1 MQYNRVP
8 TNQSSDD
15 VAAVF
20 ISSSTSQLLN
30 EKLVPET
37 DLGISSYGLPRV
49 AAPITSTHNIRL
61 RMNPTSKLYAAPGE
75 KTNVSVI

>member
-1 MQYNRVP
+1 MRYNRVP

-15 VAAVF
+15 VAPVF

-30 EKLVPET
+30 EKLLPDA
-37 DLGISSYGLPRV
+37 DLGISSYGLPRA

>member
-15 VAAVF
+15 VAPVF
-20 ISSSTSQLLN
+20 ISGSTSQLLN
-30 EKLVPET
+30 EKLVPDT
-37 DLGISSYGLPRV
+37 GLGISSYGLPRA